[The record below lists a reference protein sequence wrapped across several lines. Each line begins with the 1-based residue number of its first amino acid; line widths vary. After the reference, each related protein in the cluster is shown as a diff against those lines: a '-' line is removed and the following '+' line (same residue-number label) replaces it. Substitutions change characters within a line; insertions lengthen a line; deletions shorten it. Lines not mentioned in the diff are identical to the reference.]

1 MKIIKS
7 SVFLIFFLQFST
19 ISLSQNKVIDSL
31 ENELV
36 INKQKDSRLDKIVS
50 DFSSFSLPSN
60 AMSVSLFLWSTE
72 HSDRKP
78 INNAVLL
85 DIYIEIILEKLN
97 QDNIYRGSFDFTN
110 KLQLLANIAQEMLV
124 VSEENYS
131 LLYSD
136 YIK

>member
-1 MKIIKS
+1 
-7 SVFLIFFLQFST
+7 
-19 ISLSQNKVIDSL
+19 
-31 ENELV
+31 
-36 INKQKDSRLDKIVS
+36 
-50 DFSSFSLPSN
+50 
-60 AMSVSLFLWSTE
+60 MSVSLFLWSTE

-136 YIK
+136 YIKVIETYLAKVGFDYETDKIADYFIRRKLFTKYQGNRIKFSQSCFFHFS

>member
-60 AMSVSLFLWSTE
+60 AMSVSLFLWSLIIGTL
-72 HSDRKP
+72 
-78 INNAVLL
+78 INA
-85 DIYIEIILEKLN
+85 
-97 QDNIYRGSFDFTN
+97 
-110 KLQLLANIAQEMLV
+110 A
-124 VSEENYS
+124 
-131 LLYSD
+131 
-136 YIK
+136 

>member
-50 DFSSFSLPSN
+50 DFSSF
-60 AMSVSLFLWSTE
+60 LF
-72 HSDRKP
+72 
-78 INNAVLL
+78 
-85 DIYIEIILEKLN
+85 
-97 QDNIYRGSFDFTN
+97 
-110 KLQLLANIAQEMLV
+110 
-124 VSEENYS
+124 
-131 LLYSD
+131 D
-136 YIK
+136 YIQVLSLSTS

>member
-50 DFSSFSLPSN
+50 DFSSFSLR
-60 AMSVSLFLWSTE
+60 SV
-72 HSDRKP
+72 
-78 INNAVLL
+78 
-85 DIYIEIILEKLN
+85 N
-97 QDNIYRGSFDFTN
+97 QCSYN
-110 KLQLLANIAQEMLV
+110 
-124 VSEENYS
+124 
-131 LLYSD
+131 
-136 YIK
+136 